1 MKLTKGRLSKLY
13 RKTNQSKRRIKKNK
27 KRPVLRNTFRKRRP
41 FDLNR
46 KTLKRLRGG
55 QGTAKEELEKLK
67 ERRKNLIDANEAAKK
82 NLIDA
87 NEAAKKKYNDELKNA
102 SYTGQLGQTA
112 SLNAAE
118 IERGKKHNAA
128 IGIIDN
134 RIAELK
140 YGSTGVKED
149 EDKKTERLEAERLE
163 AEKKKAEEEAARLEA
178 EKKQLEAEKEAARVN
193 GIAVGDSTQNTPMQI
208 AKGYA
213 VDDTNDNEI
222 ISAVNVQGEPIKKEP
237 IQTTEIQNIQNEYTR
252 KIEEAGQQDA
262 NITEPIKDTAQ
273 NEIQDV
279 QNEYTRKIEEA
290 ARELTQ
296 KLLAIAANKVTNVG
310 NQDSMAATTAVAN
323 TMANVG
329 ITDNTSSNGN
339 SQTFPDPSAPLPPP
353 HVKYLSTDKSDK

>member
-55 QGTAKEELEKLK
+55 QGTEKEELEK
-67 ERRKNLIDANEAAKK
+67 RRKKLINSIEVAKK

-87 NEAAKKKYNDELKNA
+87 NEAAKKKYNKELDNA
-102 SYTGQLGQTA
+102 ASAGQLGQTD
-112 SLNAAE
+112 SLKAAE
-118 IERGKKHNAA
+118 IVRGKKHAAA

-134 RIAELK
+134 RIAELKLK

-178 EKKQLEAEKEAARVN
+178 EKEAAIVN

-252 KIEEAGQQDA
+252 KIEEAGEPDA
-262 NITEPIKDTAQ
+262 NIPTISMQGEPIKDTAQ

-290 ARELTQ
+290 GRELTQ

-310 NQDSMAATTAVAN
+310 TQDSMAATTAVAN

-339 SQTFPDPSAPLPPP
+339 IQTTFPVSSAPPPP
-353 HVKYLSTDKSDK
+353 PM

>member
-55 QGTAKEELEKLK
+55 QGTEKEELEK
-67 ERRKNLIDANEAAKK
+67 RRKNLINSIEVAKK

-87 NEAAKKKYNDELKNA
+87 DEAAKKKYNKELDNA
-102 SYTGQLGQTA
+102 ASAGQLGQTA

-118 IERGKKHNAA
+118 IVRGKKHEAA
-128 IGIIDN
+128 IGILDN

-140 YGSTGVKED
+140 DGSTGVKED

-178 EKKQLEAEKEAARVN
+178 EEKQLEAEKEAARVN

-222 ISAVNVQGEPIKKEP
+222 ISAVNVQGEPIK
-237 IQTTEIQNIQNEYTR
+237 
-252 KIEEAGQQDA
+252 
-262 NITEPIKDTAQ
+262 DTAQ

-290 ARELTQ
+290 GRELTQ

-310 NQDSMAATTAVAN
+310 TQDSMAATTAVAN

-339 SQTFPDPSAPLPPP
+339 IQTTFPVSSAPPPP
-353 HVKYLSTDKSDK
+353 PM

>member
-55 QGTAKEELEKLK
+55 QGTEKEELEK
-67 ERRKNLIDANEAAKK
+67 RRKNLINSIEVAKK

-87 NEAAKKKYNDELKNA
+87 DEAAKKKYNKELDNA
-102 SYTGQLGQTA
+102 ASAGQLGQTA

-118 IERGKKHNAA
+118 IVRGKKHAAA

-134 RIAELK
+134 RITKLK

-149 EDKKTERLEAERLE
+149 EDKKTERLEAARLEAERLE

-178 EKKQLEAEKEAARVN
+178 EEKQLEAEKEAARVN

-222 ISAVNVQGEPIKKEP
+222 ISAVNVQGEPIK
-237 IQTTEIQNIQNEYTR
+237 
-252 KIEEAGQQDA
+252 
-262 NITEPIKDTAQ
+262 DTAQ

-290 ARELTQ
+290 GRELTQ

-310 NQDSMAATTAVAN
+310 TQDSMAATTAVAN

-339 SQTFPDPSAPLPPP
+339 IQTTFPVSSAPPPP
-353 HVKYLSTDKSDK
+353 PM

>member
-55 QGTAKEELEKLK
+55 QGTEKEELEK
-67 ERRKNLIDANEAAKK
+67 RRKNLINSIEVAKK

-87 NEAAKKKYNDELKNA
+87 DEAAKKKYNKELDNA
-102 SYTGQLGQTA
+102 ASAGQLGQTA

-118 IERGKKHNAA
+118 IVRGKKHEAA
-128 IGIIDN
+128 IGILDN

-140 YGSTGVKED
+140 DGSTGVKED

-163 AEKKKAEEEAARLEA
+163 AEKKKAEEEAAR
-178 EKKQLEAEKEAARVN
+178 LEAEKEAARVN

-222 ISAVNVQGEPIKKEP
+222 ISAVNVQGEPIK
-237 IQTTEIQNIQNEYTR
+237 
-252 KIEEAGQQDA
+252 
-262 NITEPIKDTAQ
+262 DTAQ

-290 ARELTQ
+290 GRELTQ

-310 NQDSMAATTAVAN
+310 TQDSMAATTAVAN

-339 SQTFPDPSAPLPPP
+339 IQTTFPVSSAPPPP
-353 HVKYLSTDKSDK
+353 PM